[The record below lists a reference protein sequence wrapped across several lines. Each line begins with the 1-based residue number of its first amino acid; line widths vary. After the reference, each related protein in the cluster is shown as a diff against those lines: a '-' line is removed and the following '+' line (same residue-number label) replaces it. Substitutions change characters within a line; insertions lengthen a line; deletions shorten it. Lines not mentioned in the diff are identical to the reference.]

1 MKKGEHD
8 RFPFSS
14 LFPHTPLS
22 HLNPTTIYIPYRYI
36 IYINRGF
43 KGERLHFCYNTC
55 YNKVYKSLIFSRAI
69 FDFGFVITKFCAK
82 NSL

>member
-1 MKKGEHD
+1 MRKGEHD

-22 HLNPTTIYIPYRYI
+22 HLNPTTNYIYLIDI
-36 IYINRGF
+36 LYINRGF
-43 KGERLHFCYNTC
+43 KGERLHFCYNKC

>member
-22 HLNPTTIYIPYRYI
+22 HLNPTTNLYIPYRYI

-43 KGERLHFCYNTC
+43 KGERLHFVIT
-55 YNKVYKSLIFSRAI
+55 L
-69 FDFGFVITKFCAK
+69 VITK
-82 NSL
+82 SISR

>member
-22 HLNPTTIYIPYRYI
+22 HLNPTTKNYIYLIDI
-36 IYINRGF
+36 LYINRGF
-43 KGERLHFCYNTC
+43 KGERLHFVIT
-55 YNKVYKSLIFSRAI
+55 L
-69 FDFGFVITKFCAK
+69 VITK
-82 NSL
+82 SISR